1 MIGDLA
7 MSKIALNATLA
18 SSIAAVLFMFFM
30 YASNSWIRNVET
42 RLSLIAEHDQKL
54 SILQTRESE
63 IARRLEVIDNKL
75 DRLLGR

>member
-1 MIGDLA
+1 MISEFT

-30 YASNSWIRNVET
+30 YASNSWIQNVEA
-42 RLSLIAEHDQKL
+42 RLNLIADHDQKL
-54 SILQTRESE
+54 TILQTRENE
-63 IARRLEVIDNKL
+63 IVRRLEILDNKL

>member
-1 MIGDLA
+1 MISEFT

-30 YASNSWIRNVET
+30 YASNSWIQNVEA
-42 RLSLIAEHDQKL
+42 RLNLIVDHDQKIT
-54 SILQTRESE
+54 ILQTRENE
-63 IARRLEVIDNKL
+63 IVRRLELIDNKL